1 MSHNRVCGKTR
12 ILSRHVCKLNRDALR
27 PPLRKTPGLV
37 KPPYPCQKIVASV
50 RYSVL
55 SRNAVKRQR
64 NTVRLHNPCNR
75 SKRLLFNDPR
85 NLWSSNA

>member
-1 MSHNRVCGKTR
+1 MLHSRVCGKTR
-12 ILSRHVCKLNRDALR
+12 ILSRHVSKFNRDALR
-27 PPLRKTPGLV
+27 LPLRKTLGLV

-50 RYSVL
+50 PCSVL

-64 NTVRLHNPCNR
+64 NTVRPHNPCSR

>member
-12 ILSRHVCKLNRDALR
+12 ILSRHVSTFNRDALR
-27 PPLRKTPGLV
+27 LPLRKTLGLA
-37 KPPYPCQKIVASV
+37 KPPYPCQKIAASV
-50 RYSVL
+50 PYSVL

-64 NTVRLHNPCNR
+64 NTVRLRHPCNR

>member
-1 MSHNRVCGKTR
+1 MLHSRVCGKTR
-12 ILSRHVCKLNRDALR
+12 ILSRHVSKSNCDALR
-27 PPLRKTPGLV
+27 LPLRKTPDLV

-50 RYSVL
+50 PYSVL

-64 NTVRLHNPCNR
+64 KTVRLHNPCNR

-85 NLWSSNA
+85 NL

>member
-1 MSHNRVCGKTR
+1 MLHNRVCGKTR
-12 ILSRHVCKLNRDALR
+12 ILSRHVSKFNRDALR
-27 PPLRKTPGLV
+27 RPLRKTLGLV
-37 KPPYPCQKIVASV
+37 KPPYPCQKIVASFP
-50 RYSVL
+50 YSVL

-64 NTVRLHNPCNR
+64 NTVRPHNPCSR